1 MNTPITHNNLTTYA
15 TTTYHHRQPSPELL
29 VYITNNVSC
38 HPFGPL
44 LVNTDAIQRLYLS
57 ISILSGLLSTS
68 TVMLNTLVFIAMI
81 TSRQYRAPANHL
93 LIMLN
98 TIDLAAGLLLIPLY
112 AVYMSQLQ
120 HGTIDCV
127 LGKVLMVAGYSIT
140 IISTITIGFMTSQLY
155 HAILNPF
162 KYHRRVSN
170 KSTYIPLVSSIWIVI
185 ITSVFV
191 FVFILPAFWNLFKL
205 VTGTIFLII
214 YCSLCIAHKKIYS
227 STRMILKSND
237 QSKQSLVTNRKTLK
251 MVTTVLLAFGLTFLP
266 FVVYAIYITIC
277 GLTPFVRSF
286 YSPCIEIVAMSNSLL
301 NPCIYCFRLKTI
313 RKRVLGLLLCRSGQK
328 TDRKFAMI
336 KRQTGIPV
344 NSVNLSIITT
354 SITSLSSIKFNNE
367 TKYADTTSNN
377 KKTLLKALSNPSTH
391 NSNRIEEDKTL
402 DICHRKQANV
412 LKTAKFLFLP

>member
-1 MNTPITHNNLTTYA
+1 
-15 TTTYHHRQPSPELL
+15 
-29 VYITNNVSC
+29 
-38 HPFGPL
+38 
-44 LVNTDAIQRLYLS
+44 
-57 ISILSGLLSTS
+57 
-68 TVMLNTLVFIAMI
+68 MLNTLVFIAMI

-237 QSKQSLVTNRKTLK
+237 QSKQSLVTNRTLPVSRLLRWATRYWTLVSTASVWK
-251 MVTTVLLAFGLTFLP
+251 QSGKEFLGYFCVGAVKKQTGNSRWLNDKLAFPLIQL
-266 FVVYAIYITIC
+266 IW
-277 GLTPFVRSF
+277 
-286 YSPCIEIVAMSNSLL
+286 
-301 NPCIYCFRLKTI
+301 
-313 RKRVLGLLLCRSGQK
+313 VL
-328 TDRKFAMI
+328 
-336 KRQTGIPV
+336 
-344 NSVNLSIITT
+344 
-354 SITSLSSIKFNNE
+354 
-367 TKYADTTSNN
+367 
-377 KKTLLKALSNPSTH
+377 
-391 NSNRIEEDKTL
+391 
-402 DICHRKQANV
+402 
-412 LKTAKFLFLP
+412 